1 MKKSDIEPFFSVD
14 EVKFRANGM
23 KCRLEPGTWEVCQSS
38 KPDGRTASRRNGS
51 VREGEFET
59 KGYFVKEHDRFMRDG
74 EIDLFFVDARGRKIR
89 LDSVDFGLRQKL
101 GRLFGGLFDKFV
113 EAALSFI
120 EIVFC
125 QLLPIM
131 VFALLGVSIACA
143 IYDMNNEKAK
153 LRENGWTEIDVPN
166 DRRVEAETL
175 ARERSRNEFG
185 NAEGKYVFHCRKTAG
200 GSFWYKAHA
209 VTNTCGECAK

>member
-1 MKKSDIEPFFSVD
+1 MKKSDIEHLYSTD
-14 EVKFRANGM
+14 AVKFKSGGLR
-23 KCRLEPGTWEVCQSS
+23 CRLEPGVWEVCQSS

-51 VREGEFET
+51 VMEGEFET

-74 EIDLFFVDARGRKIR
+74 EIDLFFVDERGRKIR
-89 LDSVDFGLRQKL
+89 LDSADFGLRPKL

-113 EAALSFI
+113 EAALTLV
-120 EIVFC
+120 ELAFC
-125 QLLPIM
+125 RLFPIM
-131 VFALLGVSIACA
+131 LIAFIGVCVVCA
-143 IYDMNNEKAK
+143 VHDMNKEKAK

-185 NAEGKYVFHCRKTAG
+185 NAEGKYVFHCRKSAV
-200 GSFWYKAHA
+200 GSFWYKAHS
-209 VTNTCGECAK
+209 VTNTCKECGK

>member
-1 MKKSDIEPFFSVD
+1 MKKSDIEPFFSVG

-23 KCRLEPGTWEVCQSS
+23 KCRLGPGTWEVCQSS

-59 KGYFVKEHDRFMRDG
+59 KGYFVKEHDRFMCDG

-89 LDSVDFGLRQKL
+89 LDSVDFGLRLKL
-101 GRLFGGLFDKFV
+101 GRLFDKIGD
-113 EAALSFI
+113 AALSFV

-125 QLLPIM
+125 RLLPIM
-131 VFALLGVSIACA
+131 AIILIGVGIACA
-143 IYDMNNEKAK
+143 IYETKEEKAK
-153 LRENGWTEIDVPN
+153 LREGGWTEIDVSN
-166 DRRVEAETL
+166 DRQVEAETL

-185 NAEGKYVFHCRKTAG
+185 DAEGKYVFHCRKSAG

-209 VTNTCGECAK
+209 VTNTCGECEK

>member
-1 MKKSDIEPFFSVD
+1 MKKSDIEPFFNVD

-59 KGYFVKEHDRFMRDG
+59 KGYFVKEHDRFMCDG

-89 LDSVDFGLRQKL
+89 LDSVDFGLRPKL
-101 GRLFGGLFDKFV
+101 DRLFDKIGD
-113 EAALSFI
+113 AALSFV

-125 QLLPIM
+125 RLLPIM
-131 VFALLGVSIACA
+131 AIILIGVGIACA
-143 IYDMNNEKAK
+143 IYETKEEKAK
-153 LRENGWTEIDVPN
+153 LLEGGWTEIDVSS
-166 DRRVEAETL
+166 DRQVEAETL

-185 NAEGKYVFHCRKTAG
+185 DAEGKYVFHCRKTAG